1 MRTNYLNPDLYNRL
15 YSVMQYNNVLA
26 LRVSLETGLRI
37 DDVLSLR
44 TENLKGRT
52 IVGVAEKTDKPFKKT
67 LSVDLA
73 KRLRQVSGSDFLFP
87 HRLKKDDHRTRQA
100 VWKDVKKAARLL
112 GIKGN
117 IAPHS
122 ARKTYAVE
130 LFRDQGIS
138 AVQKQL
144 QHDRIGTTM
153 IYAFADLLDQ
163 GKKNECSNYDL
174 DLLAEMI
181 AEKVTVRL
189 MGQLQN
195 CNKKTQN
202 SIEL

>member
-1 MRTNYLNPDLYNRL
+1 
-15 YSVMQYNNVLA
+15 MQYNNVLA

-44 TENLKGRT
+44 KESLKGRT
-52 IVGVAEKTDKPFKKT
+52 IVGKAEKTKKPFKKT
-67 LSVDLA
+67 LSADLA
-73 KRLRQVSGSDFLFP
+73 NRLRQVSGSIYIFP
-87 HRLKKDDHRTRQA
+87 HRLKNDEHRTRQT

-130 LFRDQGIS
+130 LFKDQGIA

-144 QHDRIGTTM
+144 QHDRVGTTM
-153 IYAFADLLDQ
+153 IYAFADMLDK
-163 GKKNECSNYDL
+163 GNKNECSSYDFE
-174 DLLAEMI
+174 LLAEMI

-195 CNKKTQN
+195 CNKKN
-202 SIEL
+202 SELN

>member
-1 MRTNYLNPDLYNRL
+1 
-15 YSVMQYNNVLA
+15 MQYNNVLA

>member
-1 MRTNYLNPDLYNRL
+1 
-15 YSVMQYNNVLA
+15 MQYNNVLA

-52 IVGVAEKTDKPFKKT
+52 IVGIAEKTDKPFKKT
-67 LSVDLA
+67 LSSDLA
-73 KRLRQVSGSDFLFP
+73 KRLRQVSGSIYIFP
-87 HRLKKDDHRTRQA
+87 HRLKKDDHRTRQT

-130 LFRDQGIS
+130 LFKDQGIT

-181 AEKVTVRL
+181 ADKVTVRL

-195 CNKKTQN
+195 CNKKN
-202 SIEL
+202 SELN